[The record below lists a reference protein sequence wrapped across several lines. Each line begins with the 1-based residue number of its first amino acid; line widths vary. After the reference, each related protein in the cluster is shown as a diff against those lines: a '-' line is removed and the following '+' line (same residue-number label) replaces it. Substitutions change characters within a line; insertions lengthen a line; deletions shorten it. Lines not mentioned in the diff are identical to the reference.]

1 MNDAPKHYWDIPPAL
16 PSGAWAAKRK
26 LAAKLREL
34 AEIVV
39 TTDAPEEDLA
49 MAIEAAD
56 EVRRALASHP
66 RRTFKDGFSSC
77 KDPRDFAVFADR
89 TALTGESNPISPPM
103 RLVKDGT
110 NAVGLVTFGPSYEGI
125 PGCVHGGFV
134 AAAFDQ
140 VFGYLQVINDRGGVT
155 AALDVRYRRPTP
167 MNVEL
172 RVEATTTEVNGKRS
186 VVAAKMHANGVV
198 TAEATGTFVEID
210 PVRMKAIVEAQS
222 KEEG

>member
-1 MNDAPKHYWDIPPAL
+1 MNAPRHYWDIPPTL
-16 PSGAWAAKRK
+16 PSGAWAAKRA

-49 MAIEAAD
+49 MAGEAAD
-56 EVRRALASHP
+56 DLKRVLASHP
-66 RRTFKDGFSSC
+66 RRTFKDGFLSC
-77 KDPRDFAVFADR
+77 KDPTDFAVFADR

-103 RLVKDGT
+103 RLVKEGI
-110 NAVGLVTFGPSYEGI
+110 NATGLVTFGPSYEGI

-140 VFGYLQVINDRGGVT
+140 VFGYLQVINNRGGVT
-155 AALDVRYRRPTP
+155 ATLEVRYRRPTP

-172 RVEATTTEVNGKRS
+172 RIESTTTEVSGKRS
-186 VVAAKMHANGVV
+186 LVAAKMYANGVV

-210 PVRMKAIVEAQS
+210 PVRMKAIAEAKS
-222 KEEG
+222 PEER